1 MNAISAENIIPKTDS
16 ICEAFFCNA
25 ARTPEKLA
33 ICCEYQ
39 SLNYAQLAG
48 FVQTWT
54 NVMISHGVK
63 RGDHIG
69 VVLPNSIE
77 FVALLLVAANLGVA
91 LVPLNT
97 SLSATAIQCAF
108 NRADVKHIVSNAA
121 TFKAFDSSGV
131 DFKAFNG
138 VWISIDEAFNQALF
152 LTDLMRSAPNEK
164 CRFEVGQ
171 PDDAFILTMT
181 SGSTGDPKP
190 IVLTQ
195 RTKYNRVINAQMLY
209 SLTDQD
215 ITLAATPL
223 YHSLAERLVLIP
235 LITGGSS
242 ILMTRYSANEWLNT
256 IQNMYITFSIAVSS
270 QLKQIAAL
278 LESSTFDTSSLRCLV
293 SSSAQLDAEIKFRLV
308 EKLNC
313 EFHECYGASEIA
325 IASNLDGN
333 ADKNKLKT
341 VGQAVQGVDIKI
353 LNHQDDVANHGEI
366 GEIVCKTTMLFGGY
380 YKRPELTKA
389 AMWGDY
395 FRTGDIGKLDEDGFL
410 YYLGRKKDIIISG
423 GINIYPND
431 IEVAVNHFDDVM
443 ECAAFAYA
451 DQQLGEVVAVAI
463 VPKDIQTFNL
473 KQVRFHCAE
482 QLADYQ
488 QPRKWFILDALPK
501 NSMGKV
507 MKFEL
512 VNIFQSG

>member
-1 MNAISAENIIPKTDS
+1 MNATLAENTIQKTAS
-16 ICEAFFCNA
+16 ICGAFFLNA
-25 ARTPEKLA
+25 ARTPNKLA
-33 ICCEYQ
+33 IYCESQ
-39 SLNYAQLAG
+39 SVSYAQLAD
-48 FVQTWT
+48 FVQVWT
-54 NVMISHGVK
+54 NVMISHDVK

-69 VVLPNSIE
+69 VVLPNSVE
-77 FVALLLVAANLGVA
+77 FVALLLVAVNLGVA

-97 SLSATAIQCAF
+97 SLSAAAIQRAF
-108 NRADVKHIVSNAA
+108 ERADVKHIVSNAA
-121 TFKAFDSSGV
+121 TFETIERDDV
-131 DFKAFNG
+131 DFSPFVG
-138 VWISIDEAFNQALF
+138 IWISIDSAFKQALS
-152 LTDLMRSAPNEK
+152 LTDLINHTPNVK
-164 CRFEVGQ
+164 RHFEAGE
-171 PDDAFILTMT
+171 PEDAFIFTMT

-195 RTKYNRVINAQMLY
+195 RTKYNRVMNAQMLY
-209 SLTDQD
+209 GLTDMD
-215 ITLAATPL
+215 VTLAATPL

-235 LITGGSS
+235 LITGGTS
-242 ILMTRYSANEWLNT
+242 ILMARYSASEWLNAV
-256 IQNMYITFSIAVSS
+256 QNLRVTFSIAVSS
-270 QLKQIAAL
+270 QLKQIAEL
-278 LESSTFDTSSLRCLV
+278 LKSTTIDTSSLRCLV
-293 SSSAQLDAEIKFRLV
+293 SSSAQLDEAIKFSLIK
-308 EKLNC
+308 KLNC

-333 ADKNKLKT
+333 VDKHKLKT
-341 VGQAVQGVDIKI
+341 VGQAAPGVDIKI
-353 LNHQDDVANHGEI
+353 LNDLDEVATTGQP

-431 IEVAVNHFDDVM
+431 IEASVNHLDDVI
-443 ECAAFAYA
+443 ESAAFAYA

-512 VNIFQSG
+512 VNMFLSG